1 MLRIAGVEV
10 WTLDSSKC
18 LVYLIPHGCLRIDE
32 FNESVFTATI
42 GDIELRM
49 KLVEQGRQAH
59 GAWFDTCLFF
69 ARAIGFPRFKLPYKP
84 GSSVVSGEVPWR
96 LFLNSRPAAELKH
109 DLAPALRDAVAQ
121 IGSPGDAP

>member
-1 MLRIAGVEV
+1 MGYLELSRSYAPQSAGVRTNE
-10 WTLDSSKC
+10 L
-18 LVYLIPHGCLRIDE
+18 
-32 FNESVFTATI
+32 NESVAQATI
-42 GDIELRM
+42 SDIELRM
-49 KLVEQGRQAH
+49 RLVEQARQAH
-59 GAWFDTCLFF
+59 RGWFDCCLEL